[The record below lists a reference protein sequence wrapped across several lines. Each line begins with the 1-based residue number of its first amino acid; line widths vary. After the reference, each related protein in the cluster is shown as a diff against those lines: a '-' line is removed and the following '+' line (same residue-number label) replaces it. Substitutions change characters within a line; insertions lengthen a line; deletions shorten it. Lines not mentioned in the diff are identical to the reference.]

1 MAAYTSIKSGD
12 WDDPTVW
19 GTASYPS
26 VAGDTAAIGH
36 TVDYNVVS
44 TIELGA
50 ITIDSGGLLKFKA
63 DLTTKLTLGDVDLRI
78 NSSGEL
84 RVGAVDAVIGKAF
97 IADLIWNTT
106 GDNLKGIYVASGG
119 KLTMYGDPDYY
130 GAVDNSVL
138 AANWTA
144 GKIFSMVGDFAT
156 KWAVGDQITVHK
168 GAQYISYS
176 ADTILCTIASLTLNG
191 SNTDITI
198 NEAAPGVTFATGG
211 RVQNVSRNVRLSK
224 LGASTV
230 IGNYNTLRPRIYDMN
245 VVANNNCVMSNA
257 LLTGFYGIESLFN
270 FRFLRSIIRNTFRGI
285 NSGSGH
291 TISGAVYSNSNG
303 INSGSGHTISG
314 AVYSNSIGIYSGSG
328 HTISG
333 AVYSNSNGIYY
344 GSGHTISGAVYS
356 NSNGINSG
364 SGHTISGAVYSN
376 SVGINSGSG
385 HTISG
390 AVYSNSVGI
399 NSGSGHTISGAV
411 YSNSGGINSGS
422 GLWITGR
429 LGYDAAGTVAL
440 NTFDIGFMSSVTA
453 VEIYLQ
459 GAKIPP
465 AGLVFRYRNDVLYSG
480 NVYSEDHGQVL
491 GEHIHYA
498 QFGTCTRDVS
508 VVRPGGAGS
517 SIKIEPLSLC
527 AVATPIRLYT
537 DPMPGPLFKFWL
549 VAGVQR
555 ILNVYIRSLGVWASY
570 PTAGEL
576 YIQASYL
583 SDPATIARSLL
594 NSTAVMSDATTWVP
608 FSVTLTPARAGW
620 VDVYLYMRKYEAG
633 KGCYV
638 DIKPV
643 VT

>member
-314 AVYSNSIGIYSGSG
+314 AVYSNS
-328 HTISG
+328 
-333 AVYSNSNGIYY
+333 
-344 GSGHTISGAVYS
+344 
-356 NSNGINSG
+356 
-364 SGHTISGAVYSN
+364 
-376 SVGINSGSG
+376 
-385 HTISG
+385 
-390 AVYSNSVGI
+390 VGI